1 MRQRSIAVLD
11 IRSSEICGAVAEKGV
26 NNTFIIKGK
35 TICAYDGYAEG
46 ELLDIDNF
54 NKVIADVIRST
65 FAPYGGYIKDLFI
78 SVPAEFSEV
87 RLTDKVL
94 TFSGSQTISRR
105 HVSALDE
112 LSQPADEEGMTVVK
126 SGALYY
132 VLSDNRN
139 IIDPVG
145 SVSDSLRGRLSFYV
159 AKTAFLEC
167 TARAIGKC
175 ISVRNFHWIPEIYS
189 QSMYLLKPSVRDGRA
204 LIMDIGNI
212 SSSFSVVCGNGVE
225 FSDAFSVGVGHIAL
239 LLMENLNIPYDVA
252 DHFIRSVNLNAK
264 GGFAS
269 VEEYR
274 SEGKFY
280 SFRTSELRDII
291 NEGLDGLCG
300 IIEECRQAYVGKDI
314 SSKPIYL
321 TGEGVGA
328 IRGLTER
335 ISSRLVVPVEVVAP
349 KVPYYDKPQFSSLF
363 SLMAAAFDEKIKF
376 SIF

>member
-1 MRQRSIAVLD
+1 MRNKSVAVLD

-35 TICAYDGYAEG
+35 TASEYDGYAEG

-54 NKVIADVIRST
+54 NKVIAEVMGSVFASSGGAIR
-65 FAPYGGYIKDLFI
+65 DLFV

-94 TFSGSQTISRR
+94 SFSGSQGITRR
-105 HVSALDE
+105 HIAELKE
-112 LSQPADEEGMTVVK
+112 LSEPALNEGMSVVR
-126 SGALYY
+126 SSALYY

-145 SVSDSLRGRLSFYV
+145 SVSDSLRGRLSFYL
-159 AKTAFLEC
+159 AKSAFLEC
-167 TARAIGKC
+167 AARAIDRC
-175 ISVRNFHWIPEIYS
+175 AAVRNIHFIPELYS
-189 QSMYLLKPSVRDGRA
+189 QAMYLLPPPVRDGRA
-204 LIMDIGNI
+204 LLVDIGNI
-212 SSSFSVVCGNGVE
+212 SSSFSVVCGNGTE
-225 FSDAFSVGVGHIAL
+225 FSEAFSVGVGHIAL

-252 DHFIRSVNLNAK
+252 CHFVKSVNLNAK

-274 SEGKFY
+274 SGGKFY
-280 SFRTSELRDII
+280 SFRSSELRDII
-291 NEGLDGLCG
+291 SEGLDGFCG
-300 IIEECRQAYVGKDI
+300 ILEECRQAYSGKDI
-314 SSKPIYL
+314 SSKTIYL
-321 TGEGVGA
+321 TGEGIGV

-335 ISSRLVVPVEVVAP
+335 ISSRLVAPVEVIAP

-363 SLMAAAFDEKIKF
+363 SLMAAAFDEKIKY